1 MKKKLKLPILLLA
14 VVVMLSI
21 FYIKEATTPKDEN
34 AGSNNAVVSTLNPD
48 FTEARLQSINETG
61 SKIAELEEKIAS
73 GGLSADEI
81 VETSNLI
88 ESLRQLKAKEVSL
101 EKQIIKTYEYDDV
114 LVLMGEDYLVVD
126 LYKNEA
132 KEVSKLEFISM
143 AKMAKESFG
152 ANVVV
157 KVQTTSES
165 E

>member
-1 MKKKLKLPILLLA
+1 
-14 VVVMLSI
+14 
-21 FYIKEATTPKDEN
+21 
-34 AGSNNAVVSTLNPD
+34 
-48 FTEARLQSINETG
+48 
-61 SKIAELEEKIAS
+61 
-73 GGLSADEI
+73 
-81 VETSNLI
+81 
-88 ESLRQLKAKEVSL
+88 
-101 EKQIIKTYEYDDV
+101 
-114 LVLMGEDYLVVD
+114 MGEDYLVVD